1 MTLRTKLFLLVGSLL
16 LTISVAVYII
26 PSYFGKKRVAEVEK
40 EARQWIHQVAATN
53 NAHNTAWLNN
63 AVRGLQ
69 AGIDSALYLVSESPY
84 LRGEVTSDDPNR
96 RWTAIT
102 AMMSYLNHL
111 DFIQIDHPSG
121 EAEVVAMGVTRLY
134 PVVELTQEN
143 GTLWVAA
150 SAEGLGPFI
159 GVALSNSLEGYP
171 SSSFLFPPKELLSLT
186 IDLEKLSGLKVL
198 GTNGSAIEMS
208 FERLNEIQIFLRTL
222 EKESGGRGLTELIQ
236 EKFLKGKAELSQISG
251 ASFFK
256 EGGYQRHSSYA
267 GLAGEWGQPITMLE
281 VNSADVYAWRIV
293 QAAERFDELQ
303 ILQALGKGLSSGGL
317 GENQQELTL
326 AAGVVKL
333 EEGKKVGAA
342 VLGQDLVSIRPLF
355 NAGGHY
361 MRYPPT
367 EKGLESASQLGLFSN
382 PDLHE
387 LSVVNTLQIPSPDG
401 ELMCNFTVGTSIS
414 FLTWE
419 LALHMS
425 SMIFAVYD
433 GSVVSGFS
441 GDGEMVSPAQIAEWQ
456 QLISS
461 GPSSG
466 ESVEVDGETYYI
478 WTLSPEG
485 GLPVTFY
492 ALESNATYQS
502 LIKWITGESQKVI
515 QAASRRLLIVS
526 FSLLVIGLVILEVIA
541 RRVTRPL
548 TQLVGATQL
557 VAAGKYSDVK
567 LPHTSEETQDEV
579 SQLSDAFRLM
589 VKGLSDKERI
599 RAVLNKAVSKEIA
612 DQILSSEIKFGGEV
626 RDVAVLFADI
636 RNFTGLTERMDPE
649 GVIAML
655 NEYMSWVSDIIE
667 AHRGVI
673 DKYVGD
679 AVMALYGAPLS
690 LEHAALQAIVTALL
704 VMERL
709 VVWNREREARGKP
722 IIEIG
727 IGIHQ
732 GPVVAGNMGG
742 EQRQNYT
749 VLGANVNLSARLCS
763 KARRGEILISGPV
776 YQLPDVLECIE
787 VEDRGA
793 MEFKGFSEPVQTY
806 RVVGFRNREAIESFG
821 IRTDG

>member
-1 MTLRTKLFLLVGSLL
+1 MALRTKLFLLVGFLL
-16 LTISVAVYII
+16 VTISVAVYVI
-26 PSYFGKKRVAEVEK
+26 PSYFGKRRVAEVEK
-40 EARQWIHQVAATN
+40 ESREWIHQVAATN
-53 NAHNTAWLNN
+53 NKRNIAWLNN
-63 AVRGLQ
+63 AVHGLQ

-121 EAEVVAMGVTRLY
+121 EAEVVAMGATRLY

-171 SSSFLFPPKELLSLT
+171 SSCFLFPPKELLSLS

-198 GTNGSAIEMS
+198 GASGSTIEMS
-208 FERLNEIQIFLRTL
+208 FERLSEIQIFLRTL
-222 EKESGGRGLTELIQ
+222 QEESGGKSLSELIQ
-236 EKFLKGKAELSQISG
+236 DKFLKNQAELSEMLATPLLSQ
-251 ASFFK
+251 
-256 EGGYQRHSSYA
+256 GGYQRHSSYA
-267 GLAGEWGQPITMLE
+267 GLAGAWGQPISMLT
-281 VNSADVYAWRIV
+281 VNSENIYAWRIV

-317 GENQQELTL
+317 GENQEALTL
-326 AAGVVKL
+326 AAGVAKL
-333 EEGKKVGAA
+333 EKGKRLGAA

-355 NAGGHY
+355 DANSHY
-361 MRYPPT
+361 LNHPPT
-367 EKGLESASQLGLFSN
+367 QGGLKSASQLGLFSS

-387 LSVVNTLQIPSPDG
+387 LSVVNTLQIPSPTG
-401 ELMCNFTVGTSIS
+401 ELACNFTVGTSIS

-425 SMIFAVYD
+425 SMVFAVYD
-433 GSVVSGFS
+433 GSVVSGFDA
-441 GDGEMVSPAQIAEWQ
+441 DGEMVSPDQIAEWAE
-456 QLISS
+456 LVSS
-461 GPSSG
+461 GSSSG
-466 ESVEVDGETYYI
+466 ELIDINGTAYFL
-478 WTLSPEG
+478 WALTPEG
-485 GLPVTFY
+485 ELPVTFY
-492 ALESNATYQS
+492 ALESNATYQN
-502 LIKWITGESQKVI
+502 LIHWITEEAKQVI
-515 QAASRRLLIVS
+515 QSASRRLLIVS

-567 LPHTSEETQDEV
+567 LPQTAEETHDEV

-709 VVWNREREARGKP
+709 VVWNREREARGEP

-776 YQLPDVLECIE
+776 YQLSDVLECIE

-806 RVVGFRNREAIESFG
+806 RVVGFRNREMIERFG